1 MKLKSKI
8 KKFILITCGT
18 FIFGMA
24 LSLFIDPNDFAPGGA
39 SGLAIVLNRVIPLE
53 TGTLFLLINIPIM
66 LLGAWQFGGKF
77 ILATLYATLMSSLFT
92 NFFKQLPPL
101 TNEPVLAAI
110 FGGALLALGM
120 GMVLR
125 NGATTGGSDIIVKC
139 LRRQKPYMKTGT
151 LFLLVDAV
159 VIVIGGIIFRNVEA
173 MLYSVLS
180 VAVSSVVLDMVL
192 YGRDEAK
199 LIYIV
204 SDHYEEIARRI
215 LEEIDIGVTYLK
227 GIGGYEKKEK
237 NVILCVVKKPSA
249 HKVEEI
255 VKQEDTA
262 AFMIISSASE
272 IYGEGYKSYFGE
284 KL

>member
-1 MKLKSKI
+1 MKGKI
-8 KKFILITCGT
+8 KKFLLITCGT
-18 FIFGMA
+18 LFFGMA

-39 SGLAIVLNRVIPLE
+39 SGLAIILNRVIPLE

-66 LLGAWQFGGKF
+66 ILGVWQFGWKF
-77 ILATLYATLMSSLFT
+77 ILATLYATLMSSVFT
-92 NFFKQLPPL
+92 NLFKSLPPL
-101 TNEPVLAAI
+101 TTEPILAAV

-139 LRRQKPYMKTGT
+139 LRRKKPYLKTGT
-151 LFLLVDAV
+151 LLLLVDAV
-159 VIVIGGIIFRNVEA
+159 VIGIGGIVFRNVES

-180 VAVSSVVLDMVL
+180 VAVTSAVLDMVL

-204 SDHYEEIARRI
+204 SDYFEEIAKRI
-215 LEEIDIGVTYLK
+215 LGEVDIGVTYLS
-227 GIGGYEKKEK
+227 GTGGYERKEK
-237 NVILCVVKKPSA
+237 QVILCVVKKPMA

-255 VKQEDTA
+255 VKQEDAA

>member
-1 MKLKSKI
+1 MKNKLK
-8 KKFILITCGT
+8 KFLMITCGT
-18 FIFGMA
+18 FFFGMA
-24 LSLFIDPNDFAPGGA
+24 LSLFIDPNNFAPGGV
-39 SGLAIVLNRVIPLE
+39 SGLAIVLNRVFPLE
-53 TGTLFLLINIPIM
+53 TGTLFLLLNIPIM
-66 LLGAWQFGGKF
+66 FLGAWQFGGKF
-77 ILATLYATLMSSLFT
+77 ILATLYATLMSSVFT
-92 NFFKQLPPL
+92 NLFQMFPPL
-101 TNEPVLAAI
+101 TREPVLAAI

-120 GMVLR
+120 GLVLR

-139 LRRQKPYMKTGT
+139 LRRQKPYLKTGT

-159 VIVIGGIIFRNVEA
+159 VIVIGGIVFKNVEA

-180 VAVSSVVLDMVL
+180 VVVSSAVLDMVL
-192 YGRDEAK
+192 YGRDGAK

-204 SDHYEEIARRI
+204 SDRYEEIARRI
-215 LEEIDIGVTYLK
+215 MEEVDIGVTYLK

-255 VKQEDTA
+255 IKQEDTA

>member
-1 MKLKSKI
+1 MKGKLK
-8 KKFILITCGT
+8 KFLLITCGT
-18 FIFGMA
+18 LFFGMA

-39 SGLAIVLNRVIPLE
+39 SGLAIILNRVIPLE

-66 LLGAWQFGGKF
+66 ILGVWQFGWKF
-77 ILATLYATLMSSLFT
+77 ILATLYATLMSSVFT
-92 NFFKQLPPL
+92 NLFKRFPPF
-101 TNEPVLAAI
+101 TTEPILAAV

-139 LRRQKPYMKTGT
+139 LRRKKPYLKTGT
-151 LFLLVDAV
+151 LLLLVDAV
-159 VIVIGGIIFRNVEA
+159 VIGIGGIVFRNVEA

-180 VAVSSVVLDMVL
+180 VAVTSAVLDMVL

-204 SDHYEEIARRI
+204 SDYFEEIAKRI
-215 LEEIDIGVTYLK
+215 LGEVDIGVTYLN
-227 GIGGYEKKEK
+227 GTGGYERKEK
-237 NVILCVVKKPSA
+237 QVILCVVKKPMA

-255 VKQEDTA
+255 VKQEDAT

>member
-1 MKLKSKI
+1 MKSKI
-8 KKFILITCGT
+8 KKIFLITCGT
-18 FIFGMA
+18 FFFGMA

-77 ILATLYATLMSSLFT
+77 MLATLYATLMSSAFT
-92 NFFKQLPPL
+92 NLFKQFPPL
-101 TNEPVLAAI
+101 TKEPVLAAV

-125 NGATTGGSDIIVKC
+125 NGATTGGSDIIVKY
-139 LRRQKPYMKTGT
+139 LRRQKTYMKTGT

-159 VIVIGGIIFRNVEA
+159 VILVGGVVFKNVEA

-180 VAVSSVVLDMVL
+180 VAVSSAVLDIVL

-204 SDHYEEIARRI
+204 SDHYEKIAGRI

-237 NVILCVVKKPSA
+237 NVILCVVKKHSA
-249 HKVEEI
+249 PKVEEI